1 VAGLIT
7 GFGLCVFF
15 NEFAPDV
22 LGHNTWL
29 YTAYPTQ
36 VIRNGVQVI
45 AWQIPFLIC
54 MGLAFLFTMIVMI
67 GFSLAGPKVNPKA
80 FQLDREMFKIKPQT
94 MALIVATLM
103 ILAAL
108 YVKFW

>member
-7 GFGLCVFF
+7 GFLLCVFF
-15 NEFAPDV
+15 NEFAPDI

-36 VIRNGVQVI
+36 IAENGALVTVY
-45 AWQIPFLIC
+45 QIPFLIC

-67 GFSLAGPKVNPKA
+67 GFSLAGPRINPKA
-80 FQLDREMFKIKPQT
+80 FLLDREMFKIKPST
-94 MALIVATLM
+94 LAMIVATLL
-103 ILAAL
+103 ILAGL